1 MTLKEANRELEHLEN
16 ELNRLLNEKELLFI
30 KTQPKGVE
38 IKLDPIRSSNRSD
51 KYLDYVISVEE
62 KQIDEQ
68 VDLIYS
74 KRNNIQGW
82 ITGELKILKK
92 YNDLEQMIRY
102 YKEDYTIENPKGRTQ
117 PITWEEISKMVYY
130 SPSYCRRIYKEYKKK
145 RETE

>member
-1 MTLKEANRELEHLEN
+1 MTQRSKEKEHLEN
-16 ELNRLLNEKELLFI
+16 ELNIKLNKRMFI

-82 ITGELKILKK
+82 VVLRELK
-92 YNDLEQMIRY
+92 
-102 YKEDYTIENPKGRTQ
+102 
-117 PITWEEISKMVYY
+117 
-130 SPSYCRRIYKEYKKK
+130 
-145 RETE
+145 